1 MKHTQNTNQ
10 EQKKHFLTSHKS
22 IRFTAALC
30 AAAVLVGGVAYAATP
45 DAIAA
50 EPTTAAS
57 ESTFTDVVVTT
68 FDETEFPSSDLI
80 RLNAS
85 IDEAIILTV
94 IHQKVDAAAADQ
106 KFIPS
111 GWPVES
117 RIVSTEFN
125 PTADPSISDGRK
137 HEGMDISTKS
147 QIIPIYATAAGTVV
161 TANFRSDYGNQVITQ
176 NPTCTIR
183 GKAESTCVECG
194 YLYEVVDLGTQ
205 WDAHTWN
212 EGKITIEPNCG
223 QEGVKDITCLECG
236 MVTSEIL
243 PIVGEHTYNDGEVL
257 QAPTCLNQGIRLY
270 TCTTCGWTYDEAI
283 AVTDHTWGEGI
294 QNTDGTVT
302 YFCTVCNQSKTEGT
316 PTEAPLPT
324 TQPAPTSATLPVLRD
339 RSIFSG
345 MPPRSRQS

>member
-30 AAAVLVGGVAYAATP
+30 AAAVLAGGVAYAATP

-50 EPTTAAS
+50 EPTTAVS

-80 RLNAS
+80 RLHAS

-147 QIIPIYATAAGTVV
+147 QIIPIYATADGVVV
-161 TANFRSDYGNQVITQ
+161 TANFDSGYGNQVIIDHGNGFTTLYAHCNELMVSAGEKVEKGDVIATTGSTGWSSGIHCHYEIMLNGVYQ
-176 NPTCTIR
+176 NP
-183 GKAESTCVECG
+183 
-194 YLYEVVDLGTQ
+194 
-205 WDAHTWN
+205 
-212 EGKITIEPNCG
+212 
-223 QEGVKDITCLECG
+223 
-236 MVTSEIL
+236 
-243 PIVGEHTYNDGEVL
+243 
-257 QAPTCLNQGIRLY
+257 
-270 TCTTCGWTYDEAI
+270 
-283 AVTDHTWGEGI
+283 
-294 QNTDGTVT
+294 
-302 YFCTVCNQSKTEGT
+302 
-316 PTEAPLPT
+316 
-324 TQPAPTSATLPVLRD
+324 RD
-339 RSIFSG
+339 YI
-345 MPPRSRQS
+345 